1 MNLNCWSTTPSMK
14 TSKFLLCLLLLVG
27 AASISTA
34 QEKSV
39 SEQMAS
45 TAMTSLWRDA
55 GAPPRWTYEYGVV
68 LKGLEGVWL
77 STGDGHYFSFIQKG
91 LDNFVNAD
99 GTIRTYNA
107 ADYNLDN
114 INTGRSLLLL
124 YKVTGQDKYRK
135 AAAVLREQLSTHPR
149 TSDGGFWHKKIYPS
163 QMWLDG
169 LYMAEPF
176 YAEYSATFHDDAAF
190 DDIAKQFVLMERHS
204 RDEKTGL
211 LYHGWDESK
220 QQRWADKATGHSP
233 NFWDRAMGW
242 YAMALVDT
250 LDYFPA
256 KHPQRPELIAILN
269 RLAKAVSTY
278 QDPKSGLWYQVMD
291 KGTAKGNYLETS
303 GSSMFVYA
311 LAKGVRNGY
320 LPANYLAVAKRG
332 YKGLLEG
339 YAKNDATGKFNLDGT
354 VSVSGLGGNPY
365 RDGSYEYYLSE
376 KVVTNDPKG
385 VGAFL
390 MASNEMN
397 IADRQSTGK
406 GKTVLLDSYFNNETK
421 KDSTGQTISWHYKW
435 DELANGGF
443 SLWGNV
449 FRSYGA
455 RTETLTSAPTAANLK
470 GSHVYIIVD
479 PDTPT
484 ESEKPNYVQSN
495 DVKAIADWVK
505 AGGVLVL
512 MGNDVGNSEFD
523 HFNQL
528 AKAFGIE
535 FKKDSRNKVPG
546 NDFTMG
552 RLVVTPPHPIFKT
565 ARNLY
570 LKELSTL
577 QIKAPASAVY
587 SDSGDVIMAVA
598 KFGKG
603 TVFAVGDPWLYNEY
617 TDGRKL
623 PAEYDN
629 FKAANDL
636 ALWLIQQS
644 KKK

>member
-242 YAMALVDT
+242 YAMSLVDV
-250 LDYFPA
+250 LDYLPA
-256 KHPQRPELIAILN
+256 NHPKRAELIAILN
-269 RLAKAVSTY
+269 RDVIAVE
-278 QDPKSGLWYQVMD
+278 
-291 KGTAKGNYLETS
+291 A
-303 GSSMFVYA
+303 
-311 LAKGVRNGY
+311 
-320 LPANYLAVAKRG
+320 
-332 YKGLLEG
+332 LEG
-339 YAKNDATGKFNLDGT
+339 TNAMIERAGSLCKVGGWTLIKVANKHQDMRMDVPTIGT
-354 VSVSGLGGNPY
+354 VTI
-365 RDGSYEYYLSE
+365 E
-376 KVVTNDPKG
+376 KLAAARAGCVVLE
-385 VGAFL
+385 A
-390 MASNEMN
+390 
-397 IADRQSTGK
+397 
-406 GKTVLLDSYFNNETK
+406 GKTVILEKQKVL
-421 KDSTGQTISWHYKW
+421 
-435 DELANGGF
+435 ELAERYKIAIVGF
-443 SLWGNV
+443 E
-449 FRSYGA
+449 A
-455 RTETLTSAPTAANLK
+455 KNL
-470 GSHVYIIVD
+470 
-479 PDTPT
+479 
-484 ESEKPNYVQSN
+484 
-495 DVKAIADWVK
+495 
-505 AGGVLVL
+505 
-512 MGNDVGNSEFD
+512 
-523 HFNQL
+523 
-528 AKAFGIE
+528 
-535 FKKDSRNKVPG
+535 
-546 NDFTMG
+546 
-552 RLVVTPPHPIFKT
+552 
-565 ARNLY
+565 
-570 LKELSTL
+570 
-577 QIKAPASAVY
+577 
-587 SDSGDVIMAVA
+587 
-598 KFGKG
+598 
-603 TVFAVGDPWLYNEY
+603 
-617 TDGRKL
+617 
-623 PAEYDN
+623 
-629 FKAANDL
+629 
-636 ALWLIQQS
+636 
-644 KKK
+644 

>member
-1 MNLNCWSTTPSMK
+1 MK
-14 TSKFLLCLLLLVG
+14 ISNPILSSVLLVCF
-27 AASISTA
+27 ALSAFA
-34 QEKSV
+34 QDKPV
-39 SEQMAS
+39 TQQVAS
-45 TAMTSLWRDA
+45 TAMTALWKNEPS
-55 GAPPRWTYEYGVV
+55 APPKWSYEFGVV
-68 LKGLEGVWL
+68 LKGIEGVWL
-77 STGDGHYFSFIQKG
+77 STGEGRYFTFIQKG
-91 LDNFVNAD
+91 MDNFVNPD
-99 GTIRTYNA
+99 GTIRTYSA

-114 INTGRSLLLL
+114 INCGKSLLLL
-124 YKVTGQDKYRK
+124 YKVTGQEKYRK
-135 AAAVLREQLSTHPR
+135 AATLLRDQLKTHPR
-149 TSDGGFWHKKIYPS
+149 TNDGGFWHKKIYPY

-176 YAEYSATFHDDAAF
+176 YAEYAATFHEDQDF
-190 DDIAKQFVLMERHS
+190 DEIAKQFVLMEQHS
-204 RDEKTGL
+204 RDAKTGL

-220 QQRWADKATGHSP
+220 QQRWANPTTGTSP

-250 LDYFPA
+250 LDFFPRQ
-256 KHPQRPELIAILN
+256 HPQRAELIAILN
-269 RLAKAVSTY
+269 RLAKAVSSY
-278 QDPKSGLWYQVMD
+278 QDPKSGLWYQVVD
-291 KGTAKGNYLETS
+291 KGTQKGNYLESS

-320 LPANYLAVAKRG
+320 LPPTYLSVAKRG
-332 YKGLLEG
+332 YKGLVDRFIKTDAGGQTNLE
-339 YAKNDATGKFNLDGT
+339 GT
-354 VSVSGLGGNPY
+354 VSVAGLGGNPY

-390 MASNEMN
+390 MASNEMD
-397 IADRQSTGK
+397 IAGKQSIGQ
-406 GKTVLLDSYFNNETK
+406 GKTVLLDSYFNNEMK
-421 KDSTGQTISWHYKW
+421 KDSTGRTVSWHYKW
-435 DELANGGF
+435 DELPNSGF

-455 RTETLTSAPTAANLK
+455 KTETLNEAPTASNLK
-470 GSHVYIIVD
+470 SANIYIIVD

-484 ESEKPNYVQSN
+484 ETEKPNYVESK
-495 DVKAIADWVK
+495 DVKAITDWVK

-512 MGNDVGNSEFD
+512 MGNDVGNAEFD

-528 AKAFGIE
+528 AGAFGIE
-535 FKKDSRNKVPG
+535 FNKDSRNKVPG

-552 RLVVTPPHPIFKT
+552 RLIVTPPHPIFKT

-577 QIKAPASAVY
+577 KIKSPARAVFV
-587 SDSGDVIMAVA
+587 DNNDTIMAVA

-623 PAEYDN
+623 PPEYDN
-629 FKAANDL
+629 FKAATDL
-636 ALWLIQQS
+636 SLWLIQQTP
-644 KKK
+644 KR